1 MDSSWGNK
9 KWEEILLLLSPKD
22 SEALFWFNLELPKV
36 EKYYTDGHFG
46 YENVYGKKAS
56 RKKSRFTNIVENLNS
71 QVRDKISYLVRRSK
85 APARSFE
92 WLDNRLAM
100 FFVELNLKYNNH

>member
-1 MDSSWGNK
+1 
-9 KWEEILLLLSPKD
+9 
-22 SEALFWFNLELPKV
+22 V

-71 QVRDKISYLVRRSK
+71 QIWREKAKPSSNDINSK
-85 APARSFE
+85 Y
-92 WLDNRLAM
+92 NRLIYIV
-100 FFVELNLKYNNH
+100 FNKGVQYGNKF